1 MATMK
6 KYALAAAVL
15 VGLGLAG
22 CSQETKDNASE
33 TAQSVGTDVQNAT
46 DAAGSAVEDAAK
58 DAGAVADKAADK
70 ATHAADKAADKA
82 ATAVDKLGDKIDQK
96 AADAKAAIQDKTK
109 TN

>member
-1 MATMK
+1 MK

-46 DAAGSAVEDAAK
+46 DAAGTAVEDATK

-70 ATHAADKAADKA
+70 ARRNAP
-82 ATAVDKLGDKIDQK
+82 
-96 AADAKAAIQDKTK
+96 
-109 TN
+109 